1 MFSLQ
6 REMWL
11 MDCFRA
17 LIGATDANGKSI
29 FSGRAATG
37 FSNTE
42 EAVGMVSVSTFPGG
56 TVHETN

>member
-1 MFSLQ
+1 
-6 REMWL
+6 

-42 EAVGMVSVSTFPGG
+42 EEAVGMVSVSTFPGR